1 LIEVNSAVWRETLA
15 QFRTC
20 GRGQNECVVYW
31 VGPAGGQLADEAVHP
46 EHLGRSGY
54 YEVDPKW
61 FHRFW
66 VDLDHRG
73 RSVFAQVHTHG
84 GRAFHSDIDDEGAI
98 VQVPGFVSIV
108 LPGFAMNNAV
118 IDATYVARLDEH
130 GAFVRSTLEAEIR
143 FVS

>member
-1 LIEVNSAVWRETLA
+1 
-15 QFRTC
+15 
-20 GRGQNECVVYW
+20 VV
-31 VGPAGGQLADEAVHP
+31 DEAVHP
-46 EHLGRSGY
+46 DHLGRPGY

-73 RSVFAQVHTHG
+73 RSVLAQVHTHG
-84 GRAFHSDIDDEGAI
+84 GKAFHSDTDDEGAI

-108 LPGFAMNNAV
+108 LPGFAMDTDV

-130 GAFVRSTLEAEIR
+130 GDFIRSTPEAEIR
-143 FVS
+143 LVS